1 MEHRSNVSPVPL
13 TVERSTEAVS
23 LQYLDD
29 RVVTYRGPF
38 EESQSELRANR
49 SFEVHILV
57 IDPDTGEG
65 IMTYIND
72 YDTSDEILE
81 STGVGRVLIDDGQR
95 EVIYPGITATL
106 EGETIHVSLD
116 SSIDDVWVYAFVE
129 NDRGESGS
137 ILASPSD
144 HCK

>member
-1 MEHRSNVSPVPL
+1 MQHRSNVSPVPL

-38 EESQSELRANR
+38 DEHQSDLTANR
-49 SFEVHILV
+49 SFDVHILV
-57 IDPDTGEG
+57 IDPDTGDG

-72 YDTSDEILE
+72 YDTSDAILE

-106 EGETIHVSLD
+106 EGEAINVSID
-116 SSIDDVWVYAFVE
+116 SSTDDVWVYAFVE
-129 NDRGESGS
+129 NDRGESGL